1 MMVVVVMTV
10 MVPVAMELIKSIWA
24 VEELSLVEF
33 VSNENEKHCRNKTA
47 EYVYHI
53 MRTNIYG

>member
-1 MMVVVVMTV
+1 MMMVVMTM
-10 MVPVAMELIKSIWA
+10 MVSVAMEFIKSIWA
-24 VEELSLVEF
+24 VEELSLVEL
-33 VSNENEKHCRNKTA
+33 VSNENEKHCRNKAA